1 MRFVLP
7 LLLFVAIAALL
18 LAGMG
23 RDGSEVP
30 SPFLGNPLPAFDLPD
45 LHDTA
50 HRFDNGRLNEQEGVK
65 LLNVWASWCPPCRQ
79 EHPVFMDIADQ
90 VPIYG
95 INYKDGRPEALDW
108 LARLGDP
115 YVAVGHDEEGLIGI
129 DLGVY
134 GVPETYVLD
143 GEGRLRHK
151 YVGPVTRAV
160 YEERLLPVIEQL
172 RREEARP

>member
-18 LAGMG
+18 FAGMG

-30 SPFLGNPLPAFDLPD
+30 SPFLGNTLPAFDLPD
-45 LHDTA
+45 LHDPA
-50 HRFDNGRLNEQEGVK
+50 RRFDTQRLDEYHGVK

-90 VPIYG
+90 IPIYG
-95 INYKDGRPEALDW
+95 INYKDVRAEALDW

-115 YVAVGHDEEGLIGI
+115 YVAIGHDEAGLAGI

-143 GEGRLRHK
+143 SQGRLRHK

-160 YEERLLPVIEQL
+160 YKERLLPVIEQL
-172 RREEARP
+172 RREEAQP